1 MKAGMGNGESNYQR
15 EMTGRKNCS
24 KEKTTSDTK
33 IRLCWFDAEYNGGE
47 EGRSVLLRN
56 TVAATTSGI
65 LIFTW
70 NIENGV
76 SDGATFQWYTVQ
88 EWWHGVN
95 IDAGLWSMTLK
106 VTYIWHQVSKN
117 VKEWMT
123 VINTLCFYSCDG
135 Q

>member
-1 MKAGMGNGESNYQR
+1 MRAGVGNGESNYQR

-33 IRLCWFDAEYNGGE
+33 IRLCWFDAEYNGE
-47 EGRSVLLRN
+47 KEGRSVLLRN
-56 TVAATTSGI
+56 IVAATTSGI

-88 EWWHGVN
+88 KSDDMG
-95 IDAGLWSMTLK
+95 
-106 VTYIWHQVSKN
+106 
-117 VKEWMT
+117 
-123 VINTLCFYSCDG
+123 
-135 Q
+135 